1 MKRSKYQYDKKG
13 RTSRKSV
20 SKSLNNS
27 RSVKRTLLSF
37 VAFVFVVLTSFFL
50 IFPELVT
57 LLFPDLSSSSIMYFL
72 YLISAFF
79 SNLWVAI
86 RNSTIIVLLG
96 AFLLIIVLLIIL
108 YRLSPYVI
116 IKNIEAFCQRK
127 LFFPSYKITSILL
140 VNSVN
145 RDRPSSRHFLSKT
158 DTDFCQTLILNI
170 EHVEILIFKHDSTI
184 GIYFILS
191 RKGFFKKKL
200 VKTIQKEQLF
210 LSNLL
215 STYYESSN
223 EVLTKEQTSILF
235 QIVKKMK
242 IKFPLDISSLN
253 EIETDMM
260 ELIYKTIENAPYPNL
275 ALLLKVKKKE
285 KESTKLLLQTS
296 SFSDDIQALNYL
308 QDATGLQKKRK
319 VFKFNKEQI
328 VSLDDLPKYL
338 HLPLNYVG
346 TTFALY
352 SKDKITKRYVQSIV
366 LGHNQTGASTDE
378 VLIGV
383 EELLYNIEIYGMIG
397 RGKTRLVCSIID
409 QLISYDVPCLIFDV
423 KGEYAATFVDEPN
436 VEIYTIG
443 EPHPLCI
450 NLFDT
455 KDENDVRSTLLII
468 EEMMVTSNQEF
479 SPSMKNLFETA
490 LFLTHKAD
498 ERTLETFVENLL
510 TLTKKTHHTPSL
522 QLTLDA
528 VLNRL
533 NYIFNPVNFE
543 IIGVKETTLDFD
555 LLEQGKSIILD
566 LSQFQRKAARP
577 SDIFL
582 ICNLILKILYR
593 YASNRE
599 FTNKLRYIV
608 VLEEAINVIPNIYRT
623 ESSASL
629 ITAEN
634 NFLLG
639 RSMGIGHLTIS
650 QMWDSVSRIVHANS
664 STKIV
669 FRSGQ
674 AVDKIAMALDL
685 QDDRSK
691 RIQQLPIRNCFV
703 WLDGQEQTIEMKTID
718 FSREPHKYSSYLQ
731 LLESKYPNSTY
742 TNLYD
747 SFIDMRTSLYE
758 KLSRTNQR
766 SKSGIK
772 SERNKK
778 EINSKQNSNLKSN
791 PLRIDNKPIEQL
803 TNRALERKKNER
815 DDVCNTFC
823 SSSMNKEE
831 CLNTKRVA
839 QLVCSIL
846 VKEYSSYEIE
856 QAILGTFNI
865 TIEELLKQIL
875 AEKKLECND
884 RVLHCAKRELA
895 NHMMKKSM

>member
-13 RTSRKSV
+13 RASGKST
-20 SKSLNNS
+20 SKSLNHN
-27 RSVKRTLLSF
+27 RSVMRTILF
-37 VAFVFVVLTSFFL
+37 YVAIVFIGLTSFFI
-50 IFPELVT
+50 IFPELIT
-57 LLFPDLSSSSIMYFL
+57 LLFPDLSSSSIIHF
-72 YLISAFF
+72 FF
-79 SNLWVAI
+79 SISTFFSDLWVTI

-96 AFLLIIVLLIIL
+96 TFLLIIVLLIIL

-116 IKNIEAFCQRK
+116 IKNQEAFCQRK
-127 LFFPSYKITSILL
+127 MFFPSYKVTSILL

-145 RDRPSSRHFLSKT
+145 RDRPANRHYLSKT
-158 DTDFCQTLILNI
+158 DTNFCQTLILNI
-170 EHVEILIFKHDSTI
+170 KQVEILIFKHESTI

-191 RKGFFKKKL
+191 RKGFFRKKL

-215 STYYESSN
+215 TTYYESIN

-235 QIVKKMK
+235 QIIKKMK
-242 IKFPLDISSLN
+242 IKFQLDISSLN

-260 ELIYKTIENAPYPNL
+260 ELIYKTIENAPYSNL

-308 QDATGLQKKRK
+308 QDATGLKRKRK
-319 VFKFNKEQI
+319 VFQFNKEQT

-346 TTFALY
+346 TAFTLY
-352 SKDKITKRYVQSIV
+352 SKDKIVKRYFQSIV
-366 LGHNQTGASTDE
+366 LGHNLTGASTNE

-383 EELLYNIEIYGMIG
+383 EELLYNTEIYGMIG

-409 QLISYDVPCLIFDV
+409 QLISYELPCLIFDV

-443 EPHPLCI
+443 KPHPLCI

-455 KDENDVRSTLLII
+455 KDENDVHGTLLII

-479 SPSMKNLFETA
+479 STSMKNLFETA

-510 TLTKKTHHTPSL
+510 VLTKKTHHTPSL

-599 FTNKLRYIV
+599 FTNKLRYII

-650 QMWDSVSRIVHANS
+650 QM
-664 STKIV
+664 
-669 FRSGQ
+669 
-674 AVDKIAMALDL
+674 
-685 QDDRSK
+685 
-691 RIQQLPIRNCFV
+691 
-703 WLDGQEQTIEMKTID
+703 
-718 FSREPHKYSSYLQ
+718 
-731 LLESKYPNSTY
+731 
-742 TNLYD
+742 
-747 SFIDMRTSLYE
+747 
-758 KLSRTNQR
+758 
-766 SKSGIK
+766 
-772 SERNKK
+772 
-778 EINSKQNSNLKSN
+778 
-791 PLRIDNKPIEQL
+791 
-803 TNRALERKKNER
+803 
-815 DDVCNTFC
+815 
-823 SSSMNKEE
+823 
-831 CLNTKRVA
+831 
-839 QLVCSIL
+839 
-846 VKEYSSYEIE
+846 
-856 QAILGTFNI
+856 
-865 TIEELLKQIL
+865 
-875 AEKKLECND
+875 
-884 RVLHCAKRELA
+884 
-895 NHMMKKSM
+895 